1 MDERQ
6 RASEP
11 PPTVLATVIAVPPER
26 VGSVIGP
33 YKLLQQLG
41 EGGFG
46 VVYLAEQ
53 DQPVRRQVALKI
65 IKPGMD
71 SAQVIARF
79 ESERQALA
87 LMDHPHIARVIDAGT
102 TESGHPYFVMELVKG
117 VPITEYC
124 DKNHLSPEARLK
136 LFLDVCQAIQHAH
149 HKGIIHRD
157 IKPSNVLVTL
167 QDGVP
172 VVKVIDF
179 GVAKATA
186 QRLTDRTLFTAL
198 GQMIGTPLYMSPE
211 QAGVSTL
218 DVDTRTDVYSL
229 GVLLYELLTGTTPL
243 EAKRLRQAAL
253 AEMQR
258 LICEEESPRPS
269 SRLSSLGDT
278 ASVVAVNRG
287 LDLKRL
293 TQLLAADLDWIVMK
307 ALEKDRNRRY
317 DTPGAFAEDID
328 RYLRHDAI
336 QARPPSR
343 SYRLQKFMRRNRA
356 AVLTAMIVVAS
367 LVTGTTV
374 SAWQA
379 VRATNAEDSALRSAA
394 SESLAKQEALAAA
407 SAERQAKNEAT
418 AAARAEKRA
427 KDDALLAAAAEKKAK
442 DEAVEREAEAKA
454 VLAFVE
460 KRIIA
465 AAMPKGVLGG
475 QGRDITLRQAIDTAV
490 PYVSQS
496 FPKQPL
502 IEARL
507 RLVLGFAFE
516 ALNSPDKSAEQNRA
530 ALALYTKARGPEHPD
545 TIMSMGHLATS
556 YDSLGRS
563 NEALELREKVLA
575 LRKARLGPNHQDTIL
590 AMEHLAN
597 SYHSVGRIAEALE
610 LNKQALELNQATLGP
625 EHSQT
630 LANMNNLAL
639 SYDEAGRYVDALE
652 LDKRSFQILKTKVGI
667 KNPDT
672 LRIMQNLATDYEH
685 VGKYREAMTLR
696 GQALPLLKT
705 LLGPDHHETLACM
718 ESLSGSYMTF
728 GRPRE
733 SLEMQEEVVKIRTA
747 KFGVDHPSTVA
758 STHNLAIR
766 YTNLGRFQ
774 DAVKVAEETL
784 RRSKAKLGAD
794 HPRTLAL
801 MHLLAADYSG
811 LGRNADALKL
821 QEETLALRKAKL
833 GPDHPDT
840 LQTMVDLANSHFR
853 LGHKAEAP
861 KLYEAVLPL
870 LKAKM
875 GADHRDTLTCM
886 GNLASAYYAVGRHA
900 EALKLRQETLA
911 LVKPKYGPRHPAT
924 IGAMKNVAE
933 SLVVLHRAGEAIPII
948 DELIEL
954 GVGIGAAADKLAR
967 LFSLRLQC
975 LEEIRDA
982 AGCIKTAEMW
992 EKLKRTG
999 DRAAYCYNA
1008 ACFRAVAAA
1017 LLRTDKSASAAK
1029 QADAEA
1035 DQAMKHLKEAV
1046 ASGFK
1051 DAAQIKA
1058 DKDLDSLRG
1067 REDLKKLVA
1076 DLEGDHPSNKAKP

>member
-1 MDERQ
+1 MDDRQ

-11 PPTVLATVIAVPPER
+11 LPTVLATVIAVPPER

-87 LMDHPHIARVIDAGT
+87 LMDHPPIARVIDAGT

-124 DKNHLSPEARLK
+124 DKNHLTPAARLR

-179 GVAKATA
+179 GVAKATV

-211 QAGVSTL
+211 QAGVSAL

-328 RYLRHDAI
+328 RYLHHDAI

-379 VRATNAEDSALRSAA
+379 VRATRAEVSALDSAA
-394 SESLAKQEALAAA
+394 SESRAKDAALAAA
-407 SAERQAKNEAT
+407 EEARIAEDRALVAAKSEKLAKESALERESETNAVLGFVQA
-418 AAARAEKRA
+418 RIF
-427 KDDALLAAAAEKKAK
+427 AAAAPEGEQGGLGRSVTLRK
-442 DEAVEREAEAKA
+442 AVESA
-454 VLAFVE
+454 L
-460 KRIIA
+460 
-465 AAMPKGVLGG
+465 
-475 QGRDITLRQAIDTAV
+475 
-490 PYVSQS
+490 PYVSES
-496 FPKQPL
+496 FQKQPL

-507 RLVLGFAFE
+507 RMTMGISFLYLGDGPIATQQLE
-516 ALNSPDKSAEQNRA
+516 RARDLN
-530 ALALYTKARGPEHPD
+530 TKCRGPD
-545 TIMSMGHLATS
+545 DLLTLAS
-556 YDSLGRS
+556 EIVLAGAYLDLGRAE
-563 NEALELREKVLA
+563 N
-575 LRKARLGPNHQDTIL
+575 AR
-590 AMEHLAN
+590 
-597 SYHSVGRIAEALE
+597 
-610 LNKQALELNQATLGP
+610 TLG
-625 EHSQT
+625 E
-630 LANMNNLAL
+630 
-639 SYDEAGRYVDALE
+639 
-652 LDKRSFQILKTKVGI
+652 
-667 KNPDT
+667 DT
-672 LRIMQNLATDYEH
+672 LRRLKAANGDDHGITL
-685 VGKYREAMTLR
+685 EAME
-696 GQALPLLKT
+696 ALARSYSNLNRFDDAIKLYQEAVERAKTRSRQPQHAIVHPQSCRLL
-705 LLGPDHHETLACM
+705 H
-718 ESLSGSYMTF
+718 
-728 GRPRE
+728 
-733 SLEMQEEVVKIRTA
+733 
-747 KFGVDHPSTVA
+747 
-758 STHNLAIR
+758 
-766 YTNLGRFQ
+766 
-774 DAVKVAEETL
+774 
-784 RRSKAKLGAD
+784 GA
-794 HPRTLAL
+794 
-801 MHLLAADYSG
+801 G
-811 LGRNADALKL
+811 
-821 QEETLALRKAKL
+821 
-833 GPDHPDT
+833 
-840 LQTMVDLANSHFR
+840 ANSRGARAQRSHAGR
-853 LGHKAEAP
+853 AQDEDWRRPSGHAAEHAQP
-861 KLYEAVLPL
+861 GAELP
-870 LKAKM
+870 
-875 GADHRDTLTCM
+875 GA
-886 GNLASAYYAVGRHA
+886 
-900 EALKLRQETLA
+900 
-911 LVKPKYGPRHPAT
+911 GPLPRGPQA
-924 IGAMKNVAE
+924 
-933 SLVVLHRAGEAIPII
+933 AG
-948 DELIEL
+948 
-954 GVGIGAAADKLAR
+954 GGAAAREGEAR
-967 LFSLRLQC
+967 PRTPQHAQHHEVAGRLVQ
-975 LEEIRDA
+975 IRGP
-982 AGCIKTAEMW
+982 AGRLPEA
-992 EKLKRTG
+992 RRATG
-999 DRAAYCYNA
+999 GG
-1008 ACFRAVAAA
+1008 
-1017 LLRTDKSASAAK
+1017 AK
-1029 QADAEA
+1029 GQ
-1035 DQAMKHLKEAV
+1035 
-1046 ASGFK
+1046 GWR
-1051 DAAQIKA
+1051 
-1058 DKDLDSLRG
+1058 RG
-1067 REDLKKLVA
+1067 SRNSHGPE
-1076 DLEGDHPSNKAKP
+1076 